1 MPAIKDPEKEARR
14 VAAVR
19 AAILKAKPWEKSKE
33 AVARISPEGMRR
45 RGQNPQSHGADST
58 AFKLAGRYAHGVL
71 EALGKVG
78 Q

>member
-14 VAAVR
+14 VVAVR
-19 AAILKAKPWEKSKE
+19 AAILKGRPWEKSAA

-45 RGQNPQSHGADST
+45 RGQNPQTHGADAT
-58 AFKLAGRYAHGVL
+58 VFKLANKYAHGVL